1 MQASSFELSHQALG
15 GLPIIEQY
23 FIKMRLPELLTQS
36 MGSARYAV
44 AILLLIKNIL
54 LERRALY
61 AIHEWSVQFDPAL
74 VCGGAIGDDT
84 IARALDRVYQ
94 SDRASLQ
101 TRIVL
106 EAVQKFKIEVGQ
118 IHQDTTSV
126 KLFGNYAYQLDKA
139 VQLKHGHSKDH
150 RPDLKQLVY
159 ELSVTRDGAVPVHF
173 KAHDGNRTDDTLH
186 WDNWLSLRGL
196 FGKSDFLYVG
206 DSKLCVEKTLRSI
219 DSNQG
224 RFVTIMPATRAESG
238 DFADK
243 VASANIRWERVFAK
257 RSTRKFKRIDVF
269 EVASGLYQMREGFR
283 LYWFRSSE
291 KKRRDEEDREEHIDH
306 ALDHL
311 RALGDPGRKVARTE
325 ETLKRRALKILTE
338 FGAKEWIHVETALE
352 RVEEFKQKTRGR
364 ANKETDYR
372 RVEKWIPR
380 LNARRNLDAIARSEA
395 MDGVFPLAT
404 NTDMKAVEVLNAYKY
419 QPKLE
424 KRHALL
430 KSGLNVAP
438 VFLKKNDRI
447 EALMFVY
454 FMAQIVAALIER
466 DIRLAMDKKKIEALA
481 ILPEERPS
489 KHPTTEQVFRV
500 FEHRARHVLYSKS
513 GQAIQTFVDPLT
525 RIQKQILGL
534 LNIALS
540 VYA

>member
-1 MQASSFELSHQALG
+1 MQASSFKLSRQGLG
-15 GLPIIEQY
+15 GLPIIEQF
-23 FIKMRLPELLTQS
+23 FIKMHLPEILGQI
-36 MGSARYAV
+36 MGSTRYAT

-54 LERRALY
+54 IERRALY
-61 AIHEWSVQFDPAL
+61 AIHEWSRQFDPAL
-74 VCGGAIGDDT
+74 VYGGAMGDDT
-84 IARALDRVYQ
+84 IARALDRIFQ

-106 EAVQKFKIEVGQ
+106 GTVQNFKIEVGQ

-126 KLFGNYAYQLDKA
+126 KLFGNYEHQLRKA

-173 KAHDGNRTDDTLH
+173 KTHDGNRTDDTLH
-186 WDNWLSLRGL
+186 WDNWQGLRGL

-206 DSKLCVEKTLRSI
+206 DSKLCVEKTLRRI

-224 RFVTIMPATRAESG
+224 RFVTVMPATRAESG

-243 VASANIRWERVFAK
+243 AASANIRWELAFAK

-269 EVASGLYQMREGFR
+269 EVASGLYQMREGFS

-291 KKRRDEEDREEHIDH
+291 KKRRDEEDREKRIGH

-311 RALGDPGRKVARTE
+311 RALGGPGRRSARTE
-325 ETLKRRALKILTE
+325 KTLRQRADKILTE
-338 FGAKEWIHVETALE
+338 DGAKEWIIMETALE
-352 RVEEFKQKTRGR
+352 RVEEFRQKTRGR

-380 LNARRNLDAIARSEA
+380 LNVRRNLDAIARSEV
-395 MDGVFPLAT
+395 MDGVFPLTT

-430 KSGLNVAP
+430 KSGLHVAP

-489 KHPTTEQVFRV
+489 RHPTTEQLFRV
-500 FEHRARHVLYSKS
+500 FEHRARHVLCSKK
-513 GQAIQTFVDPLT
+513 GQVIQTFVDPLT

-534 LNIALS
+534 LNIAPS